1 MNKRNIIIFV
11 IILFSIFIFFS
22 FDFIKNSKE
31 ENTKNKYDKIDL
43 SNFTI
48 EEIMKV
54 PGIGIKKA
62 TDIKNYAQNVGFTSI
77 EDLMK
82 IKGIGE
88 KTYLKIKKYFYL
100 SKSIYTLKKDEKIN
114 LNTAKYE
121 TLIKLPGIGP
131 ESAKKI
137 INYRKIKKIEN
148 LDELK
153 RVGLNIFQI
162 NKIKGVVEF

>member
-1 MNKRNIIIFV
+1 MQVNKRNIIIFV
-11 IILFSIFIFFS
+11 VILLSIFIFFS
-22 FDFIKNSKE
+22 FDFIKKSKE
-31 ENTKNKYDKIDL
+31 ENMTNKYDKIDL

-62 TDIKNYAQNVGFTSI
+62 TDIKKYAENIGFTSI

-100 SKSIYTLKKDEKIN
+100 SKSIYTLKEDEKIN
-114 LNTAKYE
+114 LNTAEYE
-121 TLIKLPGIGP
+121 SLIKLPGIGP

-137 INYRKIKKIEN
+137 INYRKIKKN
-148 LDELK
+148 RKL
-153 RVGLNIFQI
+153 R
-162 NKIKGVVEF
+162 